1 MNRKE
6 KIGLGLLLVGA
17 GMMATPI
24 LTGATGPAMALI
36 FGLGYIVAL
45 VGVVTAK
52 IGLDT
57 RLDQERKETI

>member
-6 KIGLGLLLVGA
+6 KIGMILMLVGA

-24 LTGATGPAMALI
+24 LTGATGPAIAVI
-36 FGLGYIVAL
+36 FGLGYLGTL
-45 VGVVTAK
+45 VGLVTAK
-52 IGLDT
+52 IEQDT